1 LGAARRTP
9 SRNSFAAFD
18 QKTIK
23 NSDTSLFKDL
33 DTQSKLGGQES
44 AAKRLFLEI
53 RQDGVHKALSRATSS
68 RSPATGPVTP

>member
-1 LGAARRTP
+1 LCAARRTP

-23 NSDTSLFKDL
+23 NIDLSLFKGL
-33 DTQSKLGGQES
+33 GIQSKLGGQES

-53 RQDGVHKALSRATSS
+53 RQDGVHKALSRATWS
-68 RSPATGPVTP
+68 RSLATGPATP